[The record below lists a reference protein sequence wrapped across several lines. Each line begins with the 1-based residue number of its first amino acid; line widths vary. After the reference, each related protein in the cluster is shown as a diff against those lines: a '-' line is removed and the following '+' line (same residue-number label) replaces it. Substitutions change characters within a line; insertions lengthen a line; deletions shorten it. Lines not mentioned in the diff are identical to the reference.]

1 MTMRQTTMLP
11 EALENFIASSE
22 MEGVTVSE
30 TLREMCLAV
39 VRGETTLEECLAQL
53 KVS

>member
-1 MTMRQTTMLP
+1 MTMRQTAMLP
-11 EALENFIASSE
+11 EALENFIVSSE